1 MGTTFVYLEDEV
13 PFIPN
18 QAVLPLSSHNR
29 EEVTHVDETTF
40 PHTTSPVDSE
50 GFQAASAA
58 ISMDRASNRMVDDLV
73 DSERAEDDDE
83 ALPEPRAGLTSA
95 HEAGNDTTYGLFGSA
110 TARELGDLED
120 QPPVT
125 PRPLLPSIYN
135 SPFAPQPGEETALS
149 RPDTAKRMTP
159 SHSQQHSQTKLVF
172 HQPADVY
179 NLESSTASSM
189 PEPTNRSLPTINGY
203 LNQPIVN
210 ATFSVPTNYTMG
222 ERPPTTYRNDG
233 QSTLFDYSFRSSA
246 QDFGGSGS
254 VKGVTNVQTPP
265 NGQGAD

>member
-1 MGTTFVYLEDEV
+1 MGTTFVYLEDAV
-13 PFIPN
+13 PFIAN
-18 QAVLPLSSHNR
+18 QEVLPLSGHHR

-40 PHTTSPVDSE
+40 PHIKSSVDNE
-50 GFQAASAA
+50 VFQAASAA
-58 ISMDRASNRMVDDLV
+58 ISMDQASNRMVDDLV
-73 DSERAEDDDE
+73 ESEHADDDDE
-83 ALPEPRAGLTSA
+83 ILPEPGIGLSSA

-110 TARELGDLED
+110 TARELGDLEN

-159 SHSQQHSQTKLVF
+159 SHSQQHTQTKLVLQ
-172 HQPADVY
+172 QPADVY

-189 PEPTNRSLPTINGY
+189 PEPTNRSLPTIKGY
-203 LNQPIVN
+203 LNQPLVN
-210 ATFSVPTNYTMG
+210 ATFSEPTNYTTG
-222 ERPPTTYRNDG
+222 ERPSTTYRDDG
-233 QSTLFDYSFRSSA
+233 QSTLFDCSFRSSA
-246 QDFGGSGS
+246 QDFGGSVS

-265 NGQGAD
+265 NGQCAD